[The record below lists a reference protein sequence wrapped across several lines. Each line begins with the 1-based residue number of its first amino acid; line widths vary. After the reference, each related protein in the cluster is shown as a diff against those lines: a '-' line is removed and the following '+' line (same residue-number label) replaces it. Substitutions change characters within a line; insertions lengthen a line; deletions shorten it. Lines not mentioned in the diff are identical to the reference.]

1 MTVYQSITVAMCY
14 CIYTRLP
21 LIPQGATDTKPD
33 DDYSK
38 GVVFYLKEKKV
49 VGVLTWNCYG
59 KMDLAREVSPTNSK
73 CVCASLQNVYSQ
85 MIAGEA
91 TKADINKHIKDFDI
105 HTSS

>member
-1 MTVYQSITVAMCY
+1 MPVAKILSNKAVRTGDCTIRVLLLQ
-14 CIYTRLP
+14 CATIYTRLP

-59 KMDLAREVSPTNSK
+59 KMDLAREVITHQFLMCVHFITK
-73 CVCASLQNVYSQ
+73 CL
-85 MIAGEA
+85 
-91 TKADINKHIKDFDI
+91 
-105 HTSS
+105 HTDDSR